1 MTTINTIEDLHKIL
15 TENAHW
21 REAIRAALL
30 GDDLLQLPAKFDRFA
45 EQQQAANTRFEAF
58 IEQQQAANACFEA
71 FIARVEAFIAEQR
84 AINAR
89 FEAFIEN
96 QEAFNAEQRE
106 FNAEQRAINA
116 EQRAFNAEQRAFNA
130 EQRAFNARFEAFIER
145 QETFNAEQRAI
156 NARFEA
162 FIENQEAINARFEA
176 FIERQEA
183 FNAEQQEFNAEMRA
197 FKADQQEFN
206 EKIDARTTEM
216 QADIK
221 RLDVGIG
228 ELKGQN
234 VHDKL
239 PLEAPNIAM
248 DLGLS
253 FIRYLD
259 RDEIRQMALTAAQ
272 GQALTPDLKSFRSA
286 DLIIEASDRDG
297 QICYIPVEAS
307 YTLDR
312 RDTDRA
318 IRNAAILTQ
327 LTGKPAKPA
336 VFGVRYDHE
345 INPQVQAGQVFLY
358 ETEPPR

>member
-45 EQQQAANTRFEAF
+45 EQQQTFNTRFEAF
-58 IEQQQAANACFEA
+58 IQNQEAANARFDAFIARFEA
-71 FIARVEAFIAEQR
+71 FIESQEAINAEQR

-89 FEAFIEN
+89 FDAFIEKQEAAN
-96 QEAFNAEQRE
+96 ARFDAFIEKQEAFNARQEAFNARFDAFIERQEAFNTEMRDFVADQQDFNARQEAFNAEQRE
-106 FNAEQRAINA
+106 FNAEMRDFKA
-116 EQRAFNAEQRAFNA
+116 EQR
-130 EQRAFNARFEAFIER
+130 
-145 QETFNAEQRAI
+145 
-156 NARFEA
+156 
-162 FIENQEAINARFEA
+162 
-176 FIERQEA
+176 
-183 FNAEQQEFNAEMRA
+183 EFNAEMRA
-197 FKADQQEFN
+197 FKTNQLAFN
-206 EKIDARTTEM
+206 EKIDARTTDM

-221 RLDVGIG
+221 RLDIGIG
-228 ELKGQN
+228 ELKGKN

-259 RDEIRQMALTAAQ
+259 PDEIRQMALTAAQ

-286 DLIIEASDRDG
+286 DLIIEASDGDG

-336 VFGVRYDHE
+336 VFGIRYDHE
-345 INPQVQAGQVFLY
+345 ITSQVESGQVSLY

>member
-45 EQQQAANTRFEAF
+45 EQQQAFNTRFETF
-58 IEQQQAANACFEA
+58 IQNQETA
-71 FIARVEAFIAEQR
+71 
-84 AINAR
+84 NAR
-89 FEAFIEN
+89 FEAFI
-96 QEAFNAEQRE
+96 
-106 FNAEQRAINA
+106 
-116 EQRAFNAEQRAFNA
+116 
-130 EQRAFNARFEAFIER
+130 ARFEAFIES
-145 QETFNAEQRAI
+145 QEAINAEQRAI
-156 NARFEA
+156 NARFDA
-162 FIENQEAINARFEA
+162 FIEKQEAFNARQEAFNARFDAFIERQEAFNARQEVLNARFEA

-183 FNAEQQEFNAEMRA
+183 FNAEQLEFNAEMRDFKAEQLEFNAEMRA
-197 FKADQQEFN
+197 FKTDQQAFN
-206 EKIDARTTEM
+206 QRLDARTTDM

-221 RLDVGIG
+221 RLDIGIG
-228 ELKGQN
+228 ELKGKN

-259 RDEIRQMALTAAQ
+259 PDEIRQMALTAAQ
-272 GQALTPDLKSFRSA
+272 GQALSPDLKSFRSA
-286 DLIIEASDRDG
+286 DFIIEASDDDG

-336 VFGVRYDHE
+336 VFGIRYDHE
-345 INPQVQAGQVFLY
+345 INPQVESGQVSLY

>member
-21 REAIRAALL
+21 REAIRAAIL

-45 EQQQAANTRFEAF
+45 EQQQAFNARVEAF
-58 IEQQQAANACFEA
+58 IEQQQAANARFEA
-71 FIARVEAFIAEQR
+71 FIVRVEAFIVRVEAFIERQE
-84 AINAR
+84 AINARFEAFIENQEAANARFEAFIENQEATNAR

-96 QEAFNAEQRE
+96 QEAFNAEQRA
-106 FNAEQRAINA
+106 FNAEQLVKNAEQEAFIAEQRAIN
-116 EQRAFNAEQRAFNA
+116 QRL
-130 EQRAFNARFEAFIER
+130 
-145 QETFNAEQRAI
+145 
-156 NARFEA
+156 
-162 FIENQEAINARFEA
+162 
-176 FIERQEA
+176 
-183 FNAEQQEFNAEMRA
+183 
-197 FKADQQEFN
+197 
-206 EKIDARTTEM
+206 DARTTEM

-286 DLIIEASDRDG
+286 DLIIEASDGGG

-345 INPQVQAGQVFLY
+345 INPQVQAGQVFLH

>member
-45 EQQQAANTRFEAF
+45 EQQQAANARFEAF
-58 IEQQQAANACFEA
+58 IQNQEAANARVEA

-106 FNAEQRAINA
+106 FNAEQRA
-116 EQRAFNAEQRAFNA
+116 F
-130 EQRAFNARFEAFIER
+130 
-145 QETFNAEQRAI
+145 
-156 NARFEA
+156 
-162 FIENQEAINARFEA
+162 NARFEA

-183 FNAEQQEFNAEMRA
+183 FNAEQRVINARFEAFIESQEAFNANQREFNAEQRDFVAEQRA
-197 FKADQQEFN
+197 TNARFDAFIERQEAFNANQLAFN
-206 EKIDARTTEM
+206 ERLDARTTEM

-228 ELKGQN
+228 ELKGKN

-253 FIRYLD
+253 FIRNLD

-307 YTLDR
+307 YTLDL

-336 VFGVRYDHE
+336 VFGVRYDRV
-345 INPQVQAGQVFLY
+345 INPQVQSGQVSLF

>member
-1 MTTINTIEDLHKIL
+1 MTTINTIGDLHKIL

-45 EQQQAANTRFEAF
+45 EQQQAANARFEAF
-58 IEQQQAANACFEA
+58 IEQQQAANARFEA
-71 FIARVEAFIAEQR
+71 FIARV
-84 AINAR
+84 
-89 FEAFIEN
+89 EAFIEN

-106 FNAEQRAINA
+106 FNAEQRAI
-116 EQRAFNAEQRAFNA
+116 NA

-162 FIENQEAINARFEA
+162 FIEKQEATNARFEAFIERQEATNARFEA

-183 FNAEQQEFNAEMRA
+183 FNVNQLA
-197 FKADQQEFN
+197 FN

-221 RLDVGIG
+221 RLDIGIG
-228 ELKGQN
+228 ELKGKN

-286 DLIIEASDRDG
+286 DLIIEASDDGG

-307 YTLDR
+307 YTLDL

-336 VFGVRYDHE
+336 VFGVRYDRV
-345 INPQVQAGQVFLY
+345 INPQVQSGQVSLF

>member
-21 REAIRAALL
+21 REAIRAAIL

-45 EQQQAANTRFEAF
+45 EQQQAANARFEAF
-58 IEQQQAANACFEA
+58 IQNQEAANARFEA

-106 FNAEQRAINA
+106 FNAEQR
-116 EQRAFNAEQRAFNA
+116 EFNAEQRA
-130 EQRAFNARFEAFIER
+130 
-145 QETFNAEQRAI
+145 FNAEQRAI

-162 FIENQEAINARFEA
+162 FIENQEAFNAEQRAINARFEAFIENQEATNARFEAFIERQEATNARFEA

-183 FNAEQQEFNAEMRA
+183 FNANQLA
-197 FKADQQEFN
+197 FN
-206 EKIDARTTEM
+206 ERLDARTTEM

-228 ELKGQN
+228 ELKGKN

-259 RDEIRQMALTAAQ
+259 PDEIRQMALTAAQ

-286 DLIIEASDRDG
+286 DLIIEASDGGG

-307 YTLDR
+307 YTLDL

-327 LTGKPAKPA
+327 LTGKSAKPA
-336 VFGVRYDHE
+336 VFGVRYDHV
-345 INPQVQAGQVFLY
+345 INPQVESRQVFLY

>member
-1 MTTINTIEDLHKIL
+1 
-15 TENAHW
+15 
-21 REAIRAALL
+21 
-30 GDDLLQLPAKFDRFA
+30 
-45 EQQQAANTRFEAF
+45 
-58 IEQQQAANACFEA
+58 
-71 FIARVEAFIAEQR
+71 
-84 AINAR
+84 
-89 FEAFIEN
+89 
-96 QEAFNAEQRE
+96 
-106 FNAEQRAINA
+106 
-116 EQRAFNAEQRAFNA
+116 
-130 EQRAFNARFEAFIER
+130 
-145 QETFNAEQRAI
+145 
-156 NARFEA
+156 
-162 FIENQEAINARFEA
+162 
-176 FIERQEA
+176 
-183 FNAEQQEFNAEMRA
+183 
-197 FKADQQEFN
+197 
-206 EKIDARTTEM
+206 M

-228 ELKGQN
+228 ELKGKN

-259 RDEIRQMALTAAQ
+259 PDEIRQMALTAAQ

-286 DLIIEASDRDG
+286 DLIIEASDGGG

-307 YTLDR
+307 YTLDL

-336 VFGVRYDHE
+336 VFGVRYDRV
-345 INPQVQAGQVFLY
+345 INPQVQSGQVSLF